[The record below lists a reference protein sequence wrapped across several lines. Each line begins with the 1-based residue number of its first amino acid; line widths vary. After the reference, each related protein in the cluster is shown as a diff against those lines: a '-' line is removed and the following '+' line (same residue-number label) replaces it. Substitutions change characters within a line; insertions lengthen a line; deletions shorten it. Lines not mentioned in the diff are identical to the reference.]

1 MILVRGE
8 TSVRILTPSG
18 VDNYQLESLVLYVAV
33 RAARRAGDMIARS
46 FDERDNLNV
55 QEKQDRDF
63 VTDVDRKAESMIIR
77 DIQQHYPDHGIV
89 GEESGSSNP
98 KSSMQWYI
106 DPLDGTTNFIHGY
119 PHFAVSISAWR
130 NGKPQLAVVHD
141 PMRNET
147 FEAQNGNGAFL
158 NRRRLRVGTEQSP
171 SRTLFASGLPPYR
184 RDQIELFQK
193 RMDVCMRE
201 CDGYRRGGSA
211 ALDLAYVA
219 AGRLDAYWEAGL
231 KSWDIAAGVLLVQE
245 AGGIVTDIEGR
256 SVDLG
261 KGDVLATNPVLHRE
275 FIKLLKV

>member
-1 MILVRGE
+1 M
-8 TSVRILTPSG
+8 
-18 VDNYQLESLVLYVAV
+18 LYVAV

-98 KSSMQWYI
+98 ESSMQWYI

-158 NRRRLRVGTEQSP
+158 NRRRLRVGTETDP
-171 SRTLFASGLPPYR
+171 ARTLFASGLPPYR

-231 KSWDIAAGVLLVQE
+231 KSWDIAAGTLLVQE

-256 SVDLG
+256 SINLE
-261 KGDVLATNPVLHRE
+261 KGDVLATNPKLHRE